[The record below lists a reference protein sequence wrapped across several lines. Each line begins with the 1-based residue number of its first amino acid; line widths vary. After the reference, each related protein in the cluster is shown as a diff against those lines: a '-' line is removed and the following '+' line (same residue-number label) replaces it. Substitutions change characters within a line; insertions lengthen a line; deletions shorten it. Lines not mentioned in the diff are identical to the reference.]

1 MTVSA
6 VARLIPRPPARV
18 DNRKQNAGDPTA
30 VSFSSHNRYDTLGK
44 TAINFHEQITET
56 STLQATISV
65 SK

>member
-30 VSFSSHNRYDTLGK
+30 VTFRSVHT
-44 TAINFHEQITET
+44 TITIL
-56 STLQATISV
+56 SAKLP
-65 SK
+65 